1 MIRKLSTISLL
12 FFGITIPENRIF
24 VTGTCQLSIL
34 LMNLIDETV
43 GQNIRQFRE
52 RLGFTQASVADFLG
66 ISREQI
72 SYYETSARAV
82 STDHLQKLADLFG
95 IDAYDLL
102 DPDSFQRQINVA
114 LAFRADQFTAE
125 DLTSIAAFKRIV
137 KNYRKMKLRIANGE

>member
-1 MIRKLSTISLL
+1 
-12 FFGITIPENRIF
+12 
-24 VTGTCQLSIL
+24 
-34 LMNLIDETV
+34 MNLTDETV

-72 SYYETSARAV
+72 SYYETSARPV

-114 LAFRADQFTAE
+114 LAFRADQFTTE

>member
-1 MIRKLSTISLL
+1 
-12 FFGITIPENRIF
+12 
-24 VTGTCQLSIL
+24 
-34 LMNLIDETV
+34 MNLTDETV

-72 SYYETSARAV
+72 SYYETNARPV

-102 DPDSFQRQINVA
+102 EADSAQQQINVN
-114 LAFRADQFTAE
+114 LAFRAT
-125 DLTSIAAFKRIV
+125 DLNAQDLASIARFRRV
-137 KNYRKMKLRIANGE
+137 VNNYLKMQHALTNEA